1 MSDVIYGWPPAAAD
15 LKLLSKKN
23 NNFKMMWEQKVVY
36 LTYNTQ
42 IKMSISTP
50 IWYPVLGG

>member
-15 LKLLSKKN
+15 LKLLSKKYN
-23 NNFKMMWEQKVVY
+23 NSKMMWEQKIVY
-36 LTYNTQ
+36 LTYNKQ